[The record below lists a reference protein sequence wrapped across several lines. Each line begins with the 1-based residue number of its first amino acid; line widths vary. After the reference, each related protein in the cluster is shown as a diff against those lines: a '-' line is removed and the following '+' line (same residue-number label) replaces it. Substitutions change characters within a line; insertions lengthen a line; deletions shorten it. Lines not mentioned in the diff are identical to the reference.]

1 MHERL
6 DLDRTRVKVMR
17 MRLMASPGLL
27 ALVPG
32 LAAPLSA
39 GAQESPPRFELTPY
53 AAYRIGGEFEDADD
67 GTTFDIHEGNANGLI
82 FNIRT
87 AEGNTQWEVLYAHQ
101 STELETRPTFAA
113 APLMSLDV
121 DYWHFGGTYL
131 FDMPSPGV
139 QPFVAL
145 TAGLARFEPAASGIE
160 AENYFSGSLGG
171 GVQLRADRRVGVRLE
186 GRVFGSL
193 IDSEGGLFCRSGPA
207 GAACALA
214 VDGDALFQWEVKAG
228 VVFRF

>member
-6 DLDRTRVKVMR
+6 ELDRTRVAVMR
-17 MRLMASPGLL
+17 RRWLACPALL
-27 ALVPG
+27 VLVSG

-67 GTTFDIHEGNANGLI
+67 GTTFDLHEGNANGLI
-82 FNIRT
+82 FNMRT

-101 STELETRPTFAA
+101 STELETRPTFAG
-113 APLMSLDV
+113 APLLSLDV
-121 DYWHFGGTYL
+121 DYWQFGGTYV
-131 FDMPSPGV
+131 FDGTSV

-145 TAGLARFEPAASGIE
+145 TAGLARFEPAGSGIE

-171 GVQLRADRRVGVRLE
+171 GLRLRADRRVGVRLE